1 MKDFFKFTFATVL
14 GIIISTTLL
23 FLMSLGVL
31 FSMLNSSD
39 TEFKI
44 KPNTLLTIKI
54 NGTISERASEDP
66 FALLGEEKELKSY
79 GLDDITSAIQKG
91 IDDENVKGMYLSLGA
106 VGASPAT
113 LQEIRHKLK
122 EFKDSGKFII
132 SYSDNYSQGAYYLAS
147 VSDKVVL
154 NPKGSINWIGVSSQ
168 FMSFKGLMDNIG
180 VKMQI
185 YKVGTYKSAV
195 EPFIMKNM
203 SDANKEQTKAFTS
216 SIWNT
221 FLNEVSESRNLT
233 ASQLNDYADEGL
245 FFEQAETFVDKGLAD
260 TLAYR
265 NDVETIL
272 KQKMDVEEDDDL
284 TTISLEEMKNVKR
297 NIPKDKSGNIIAVY
311 YAEGE
316 IDDTKATDHI
326 GALRVIEELRKI
338 EKDDNIKALV
348 MRVNSPGGSAFGSE
362 QIWEELKKIK
372 LKKPVVVTMGD
383 YAASG
388 GYYISC
394 NADYI
399 FAQPT
404 TITGSIGIYGMVPE
418 ASELINKIGLN
429 FETVSTNKFAG
440 TMDFTRP
447 MTEEEGMLLQKSI
460 NNGYELFVTRC
471 ADGRR
476 MSIDDIKKIA
486 EGRVWTG
493 EMAKGLGL
501 VDELGGMD
509 NAISKAKELAE
520 IESYSVVYYPEKPSI
535 LEELMNQLPTQYM
548 KLLGYDRIN
557 QVTKKFDWM
566 IDLENFNPIQARIPY
581 SINIR

>member
-14 GIIISTTLL
+14 GIIISSALL
-23 FLMSLGVL
+23 FLMSISVI
-31 FSMLNSSD
+31 FSMMNSSD
-39 TEFKI
+39 TEIKV

-66 FALLGEEKELKSY
+66 LSFISGDKELNAY
-79 GLDDITSAIQKG
+79 GLDDITNAIQKA
-91 IDDENVKGMYLSLGA
+91 IDDENIKGIYLSLNT
-106 VGASPAT
+106 VEASPAT
-113 LQEIRHKLK
+113 LQEIRNKL
-122 EFKDSGKFII
+122 EDFRESGKFII

-147 VSDKVVL
+147 ISDKVLL
-154 NPKGSINWIGVSSQ
+154 NPKGSINWMGISSQ

-185 YKVGTYKSAV
+185 FKVGTYKSAV
-195 EPFIMKNM
+195 EPFTLEKM
-203 SDANKEQTKAFTS
+203 SDANREQTLAFTE
-216 SIWNT
+216 SIWNCY
-221 FLNEVSESRNLT
+221 LKDISESRNLT
-233 ASQLNDYADEGL
+233 PAQLNSYADEGL
-245 FFEQAETFVDKGLAD
+245 LFNQGETFVEKGFVD
-260 TLAYR
+260 TLVYR
-265 NDVETIL
+265 NDVENML
-272 KQKMDVEEDDDL
+272 KKKMDIEEDDDL
-284 TTISLEEMKNVKR
+284 TVLSLEDMKNVKR
-297 NIPKDKSGNIIAVY
+297 NIPKDKSGNLIAIY

-326 GALRVIEELRKI
+326 GALRVIEDLRKI

-348 MRVNSPGGSAFGSE
+348 LRVNSPGGSAFGSE
-362 QIWEELKKIK
+362 QIWKQIKDIK

-418 ASELINKIGLN
+418 ASALIENIGLN
-429 FETVSTNKFAG
+429 FETVSTNRFG
-440 TMDFTRP
+440 GIMDFTRP
-447 MTEEEGMLLQKSI
+447 MTTEEGMLLQKSI
-460 NNGYELFVTRC
+460 NEGYELFVTRC

-476 MSIDDIKKIA
+476 MSIDDIKKVG

-493 EMAKGLGL
+493 EMAKEIGL

-509 NAISKAKELAE
+509 SAISKAKELAE
-520 IESYSVVYYPEKPSI
+520 IESYSLVHYPEKPSMF
-535 LEELMNQLPTQYM
+535 EELMNQLPTQFM
-548 KLLGYDRIN
+548 NFSNDNRISKITR
-557 QVTKKFDWM
+557 QFSW
-566 IDLENFNPIQARIPY
+566 ILDLENFNPVQARNPY
-581 SINIR
+581 SIVIK

>member
-91 IDDENVKGMYLSLGA
+91 IDDENVKGMYLSLGT

-418 ASELINKIGLN
+418 ASELINKIGLK

>member
-221 FLNEVSESRNLT
+221 FINEVSESRNLT
-233 ASQLNDYADEGL
+233 ASQLNDYANEGL

-265 NDVETIL
+265 NDVEAIL

-548 KLLGYDRIN
+548 RLLGYDRIN